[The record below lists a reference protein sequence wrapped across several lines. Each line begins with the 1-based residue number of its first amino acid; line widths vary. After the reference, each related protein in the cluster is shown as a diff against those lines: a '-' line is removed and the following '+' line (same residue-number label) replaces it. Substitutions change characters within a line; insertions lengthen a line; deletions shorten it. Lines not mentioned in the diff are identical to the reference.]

1 MAESAESRRRLLEK
15 LSRELGDTIMGVL
28 NDNDVVEISLNAD
41 GMLWETR
48 HGVGRQI
55 IGSMQPVQAANLI
68 CTIASM
74 LGLEATRDK
83 PRVRGELP
91 LDGSRF
97 QGHLPPVVEAPT
109 FSIRKRATKLYTL
122 ADYVAAS
129 ILSAHHRD
137 VLERAIEGKANI
149 LVAGGTG
156 SGKTTFCNALLHHIA
171 ETEPDGRIIII
182 EDTRELQC
190 SARNR
195 VEFRTSE
202 TVTMNDLLYDTL
214 RCDPDRIVVGEV
226 RGKEGHDLLK
236 AWNTGHPG
244 GVATIHANNALA
256 SLGRLENLMLEAGVP
271 ANPRVIAEAVN
282 IVVSIQKVKGIRSIT
297 EVVSVKSWDQ
307 ERGYQVE
314 SL

>member
-1 MAESAESRRRLLEK
+1 MNENTESKRRLTEK
-15 LSRELGDTIMGVL
+15 LSRELGADIL
-28 NDNDVVEISLNAD
+28 NALKDDDVVEISLNAD
-41 GMLWETR
+41 GVLWETR
-48 HGVGRQI
+48 HGVGRQV
-55 IGSMQPVQAANLI
+55 IGGMQRIQATNLI
-68 CTIASM
+68 GTVASM

-109 FSIRKRATKLYTL
+109 FSIRKRATKLFTL
-122 ADYVAAS
+122 ADYVATG
-129 ILSAHHRD
+129 ILSEAHKS
-137 VLERAIEGKANI
+137 VLESAIEGRANI

-171 ETEPDGRIIII
+171 EIEPDGRIIII

-202 TVTMNDLLYDTL
+202 TVSMNDLLYDTL

-244 GVATIHANNALA
+244 GVATIHANSALA

-282 IVVSIQKVKGIRSIT
+282 VVVSIQKVKGIRSIT
-297 EVVSVKSWDQ
+297 EIAQVKGWKQ
-307 ERGYQVE
+307 EMGYWLE
-314 SL
+314 AL

>member
-1 MAESAESRRRLLEK
+1 MAGNDESKRRLIEK
-15 LSRELGDTIMGVL
+15 LSRELGDTIMTAL
-28 NDNDVVEISLNAD
+28 KDDDVVEISLNAD
-41 GMLWETR
+41 GLLWETR

-55 IGSMQPVQAANLI
+55 IGSMASIQATNLI
-68 CTIASM
+68 GTIASM
-74 LGLEATRDK
+74 LGLEATKDK

-97 QGHLPPVVEAPT
+97 QGHLPPVVEAAT

-122 ADYVAAS
+122 DDYVVLGVLTADHKAA
-129 ILSAHHRD
+129 
-137 VLERAIEGKANI
+137 LEKNIANRSNI

-171 ETEPDGRIIII
+171 EIEPEGRIVII

-190 SARNR
+190 TARNR

-202 TVTMNDLLYDTL
+202 NVSMNDLLYDSL
-214 RCDPDRIVVGEV
+214 RVDPDRIVVGEV

-244 GVATIHANNALA
+244 GVATIHANSALA

-282 IVVSIQKVKGIRSIT
+282 IVVSIQKIKGVRYIT
-297 EVVSVKSWDQ
+297 EIAQVNGWSDDS
-307 ERGYQVE
+307 GY
-314 SL
+314 SLTHL

>member
-15 LSRELGDTIMGVL
+15 LTRELGDTIMAAL

-41 GMLWETR
+41 GALWETR

-55 IGSMQPVQAANLI
+55 IGAMQPIQASNLI

-109 FSIRKRATKLYTL
+109 FSIRKRATKLYAL
-122 ADYVAAS
+122 ADYVAAG

-282 IVVSIQKVKGIRSIT
+282 IVVSIQKVKGVRSIT
-297 EVVSVKSWDQ
+297 EIVSVKSWDQ